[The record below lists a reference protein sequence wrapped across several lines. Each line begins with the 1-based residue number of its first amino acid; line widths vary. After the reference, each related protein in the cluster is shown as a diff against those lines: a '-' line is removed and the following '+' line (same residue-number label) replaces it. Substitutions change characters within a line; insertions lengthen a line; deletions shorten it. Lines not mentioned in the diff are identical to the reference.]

1 MVKTLLKK
9 AKTYLTQPYGGLR
22 TGFRRI
28 TAPMRPLPDFLIVGA
43 QKAGTT
49 SLYRWLS
56 RHPKVRTSVWKEVH
70 FFDDYDRYHKRGEM
84 WYRSHFPL
92 LGHRPSVRVGEATPS
107 YLFNP
112 AAPRRVAE
120 LIPNVRLIVLLRDPV
135 DRAYSQYKHT
145 RRVGEENLSFW
156 KAVDK
161 EEERVGKEIIEI
173 KEKGKCESDNWKKYS
188 YVRRGYYSEQIKRWT
203 EYFPKKSFLF
213 VKSEDMFKSPK
224 TEVEKIVKHIGLNRL
239 RTKCKGKKNS
249 SNYEEGLDRDKKK
262 KLKAHFEKRNRELK
276 NIIGKNMGWN

>member
-1 MVKTLLKK
+1 MIKTLLKK
-9 AKTYLTQPYGGLR
+9 AKCHLTQPYGRLR
-22 TGFRRI
+22 IGFRRI

-43 QKAGTT
+43 QRAGTT
-49 SLYRWLS
+49 SLYHWLS

-70 FFDDYDRYHKRGEM
+70 FFDDYNRYQKRGEM

-135 DRAYSQYKHT
+135 DRAYSHYNHT
-145 RRVGEENLSFW
+145 KKAGKENLSFW

-161 EEERVGKEIIEI
+161 EKERVGKEITEI
-173 KEKGKCESDNWKKYS
+173 KEKGRCKNEKWKKYS

-213 VKSEDMFKSPK
+213 VKSEDMFESPK
-224 TEVEKIVKHIGLNRL
+224 TEVEKIMKHIGLNRL
-239 RTKCKGKKNS
+239 RIKCKGKKNS
-249 SNYEEGLDRDKKK
+249 GSYEKKLERDKRK
-262 KLKAHFEKRNRELK
+262 KLKVHFEKKNKELK
-276 NIIGKNMGWN
+276 SITSKNMSWN